1 MSYEGD
7 ILLQINEETG
17 LFDIGYDSDSY
28 VDITMTDGFE
38 TLVILSVF
46 GEKNWQNAITE
57 RDSERLISE
66 FPDVVSRG
74 TVSDKTKND
83 GTEAIKNALAFMITD
98 SVAQKITVTGEI
110 LNVFG
115 IGWSIGIER
124 KESDGILKYS
134 ILWEKQQLRFET

>member
-28 VDITMTDGFE
+28 VDITMTDGLE

-124 KESDGILKYS
+124 KESDEILKYS

>member
-17 LFDIGYDSDSY
+17 LFDIGYDSDFY
-28 VDITMTDGFE
+28 VDIAMTEGLE
-38 TLVILSVF
+38 TLVILAVF

-98 SVAQKITVTGEI
+98 GVAQKITVTGAI

-115 IGWSIGIER
+115 IGWSIGIEK
-124 KESDGILKYS
+124 KESDEILKYS

>member
-28 VDITMTDGFE
+28 VDITMTDGLE

-83 GTEAIKNALAFMITD
+83 GTEAIKNALAFMIPD

-124 KESDGILKYS
+124 KESDEILKYS